1 MSKHRHLVE
10 KIKCV
15 RICEIYEIIRWNKAN
30 HRKAKANDLM
40 KERQVAGTETNAEHF
55 MNQEIR
61 LPRLK
66 TLTFHDKSLAT
77 LHFLP

>member
-1 MSKHRHLVE
+1 
-10 KIKCV
+10 
-15 RICEIYEIIRWNKAN
+15 
-30 HRKAKANDLM
+30 M

>member
-1 MSKHRHLVE
+1 
-10 KIKCV
+10 
-15 RICEIYEIIRWNKAN
+15 
-30 HRKAKANDLM
+30 M
-40 KERQVAGTETNAEHF
+40 KERQDAGTETNAEHF

-77 LHFLP
+77 LHFLPRTCNMGFISLVFSDSTKLLQE